1 MDIQVEYR
9 HESGFSKF
17 LAKMKGQTVALMY
30 DVNTKP
36 YALPFKKE
44 LENSGATVLD
54 VYYTDEELVPS
65 EDKCDYAF
73 EIASS
78 ATYVLAVGS
87 GTLNDMAKSVSTRL
101 SIPCGVLAT
110 AASMDGYCSK
120 GAALMRGGFKV
131 TDEVHT
137 PTDILIDLEIVR
149 KAPKLMTAAG
159 FGDIMGKFTCLTDWQ
174 MANAVKGEPIHTE
187 AFALMEEARS
197 ACLDAFEDLTQ
208 YKGEAVAKLMNALI
222 TAGLSMAMC
231 GNSRPASGSEHH
243 ISHYLEMDFVRR
255 GERIPLH
262 GLKVAIGTLI
272 SIEIYQYIAANKL
285 QFKGAERVYE
295 LANALPTAKYMQDL
309 LVKMGCPVRFSQIDV
324 RKEVMEAA
332 IEKAYTVRDRY
343 TVLTLAHE
351 LGITDKIK
359 PILMEKYY

>member
-1 MDIQVEYR
+1 
-9 HESGFSKF
+9 
-17 LAKMKGQTVALMY
+17 
-30 DVNTKP
+30 
-36 YALPFKKE
+36 
-44 LENSGATVLD
+44 
-54 VYYTDEELVPS
+54 
-65 EDKCDYAF
+65 
-73 EIASS
+73 
-78 ATYVLAVGS
+78 
-87 GTLNDMAKSVSTRL
+87 
-101 SIPCGVLAT
+101 
-110 AASMDGYCSK
+110 
-120 GAALMRGGFKV
+120 
-131 TDEVHT
+131 
-137 PTDILIDLEIVR
+137 
-149 KAPKLMTAAG
+149 
-159 FGDIMGKFTCLTDWQ
+159 
-174 MANAVKGEPIHTE
+174 MANAVNGEEINQK
-187 AFALMEEARS
+187 AFSMMEEA
-197 ACLDAFEDLTQ
+197 LDSCVGAYDQLTT
-208 YKGEAVAKLMNALI
+208 YSPDAVAKLMNALVV
-222 TAGLSMAMC
+222 AGLSMAEC

-309 LVKMGCPVRFSQIDV
+309 LVKMGCPVRFSQIGV